1 MAKKQNRFAHKAQ
14 KTRRINGR
22 EVHAARGELLKG
34 DLEVIREHLKRFPNA
49 DEEFF
54 EIACKGNP
62 CLSGVLKLVRAGAL
76 NNFRT
81 NDQMASHT

>member
-1 MAKKQNRFAHKAQ
+1 MAKKQNRFALKAQ
-14 KTRRINGR
+14 KTRRVNGR

-54 EIACKGNP
+54 EIACQGNP
-62 CLSGVLKLVRAGAL
+62 LLRGVLKLVRAGAL

-81 NDQMASHT
+81 NDQMATHT